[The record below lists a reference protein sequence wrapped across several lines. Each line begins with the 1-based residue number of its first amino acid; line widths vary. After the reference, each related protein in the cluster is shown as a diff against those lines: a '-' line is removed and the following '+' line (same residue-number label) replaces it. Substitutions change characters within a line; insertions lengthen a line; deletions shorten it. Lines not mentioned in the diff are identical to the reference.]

1 MFATVKIITAI
12 ILVFMKYLKN
22 KKLLNSLRKYR
33 RARGLRQKDVARILG
48 ISSTTLISRWENGQ
62 CFPKLENL
70 FKLAVLYRTMVDTLF
85 VDMRRV
91 LKEEIITAEEEL
103 LKGKR

>member
-1 MFATVKIITAI
+1 MNNC
-12 ILVFMKYLKN
+12 KN
-22 KKLLNSLRKYR
+22 KKFLNSLRKHR

-48 ISSTTLISRWENGQ
+48 VRSATLISRWETGQ

-70 FKLAVLYRTMVDTLF
+70 FKLAVLYRTMADTLF
-85 VDMRRV
+85 IDMRRL

-103 LKGKR
+103 LKRKR